1 MSAAHQALRTAR
13 RTGSELAITVLE
25 RSTHTSYSA
34 CGIPYWMAGDV
45 DSGDDLVARTAERHR
60 AAGID
65 LRLGTEAVAADLAA
79 RTVTTAAGEVLDY
92 DELVVATGAP
102 AIVPDWALR
111 PRRHAVRHGRPG
123 QDARRRAAWLDRFD
137 AAGDGA
143 HVVVVGAGYIG
154 VEVAEAALRRGLGV
168 TVLTRGH
175 GLALLEDEM
184 SERVAVAL
192 CDAGAEVVLGVEV
205 TGLEVDGDR
214 VTGVHWDGG
223 TRDADLVVLAIGVRP
238 GTAFLDGSGLET
250 ADNGALRP
258 DPHGRVAEHVWAAG
272 DCCEVRRRVDDRW
285 VFRPLGTH
293 ATKHGRA
300 LGDSLAGGT
309 LSFPGV
315 VDTSITRFAAGG
327 EYLEIART
335 GPGPRGGRGSRA
347 GPGHPRDRGEHRERL
362 HARGRPGRPVG
373 DGRPGHP
380 ATAGRAGRGRP
391 RRRQARR
398 RRGGGPV
405 GRRHGRRPGLDGP
418 RLRPAVLDGVGRPAD
433 RRPAGGRT
441 VLSRPGHPRGGHTP
455 ETALRTSLTHSATK
469 ASAMIAISTLEWSLL
484 RHSAGVRSVLSSHS
498 SVTARNGMKNAP
510 RTP

>member
-1 MSAAHQALRTAR
+1 MSSDPTRVLVVGADAAGMSAAHQALRTAR
-13 RTGSELAITVLE
+13 RVGRELAVTVLD
-25 RSTHTSYSA
+25 RGSHTSYSS

-45 DSGDDLVARTAERHR
+45 DSGDRLVARTAEKHR

-65 LRLGTEAVAADLAA
+65 LSLGTEAVATDLGA
-79 RTVTTAAGEVLDY
+79 RTVTTAAGEVLAF

-111 PRRHAVRHGRPG
+111 PDGTAYETVGPVKTLDDG
-123 QDARRRAAWLDRFD
+123 SAWLDRFE

-168 TVLTRGH
+168 TVLTRGR

-205 TGLEVDGDR
+205 TGLEVHDDR
-214 VTGVHWDGG
+214 VTGVRWDDGS
-223 TRDADLVVLAIGVRP
+223 READLVVLAIGVQP
-238 GTAFLDGSGLET
+238 GTGFLDGSGLET

-300 LGDSLAGGT
+300 LGDSLAGGA
-309 LSFPGV
+309 LSFPGI
-315 VDTSITRFAAGG
+315 VDTSITRFAAGDQ
-327 EYLEIART
+327 YLEIART
-335 GPGPRGGRGSRA
+335 GLGSADAELAGLDPVTLVTEGTTASGYMPEADPIALWVMADRSTRRLLGVQVVGGRGA
-347 GPGHPRDRGEHRERL
+347 GKRVDAAAAVLWAGGTVDDLAWMDLAYAPPFS
-362 HARGRPGRPVG
+362 
-373 DGRPGHP
+373 
-380 ATAGRAGRGRP
+380 TAWDVLQIA
-391 RRRQARR
+391 ARR
-398 RRGGGPV
+398 VAER
-405 GRRHGRRPGLDGP
+405 
-418 RLRPAVLDGVGRPAD
+418 
-433 RRPAGGRT
+433 
-441 VLSRPGHPRGGHTP
+441 
-455 ETALRTSLTHSATK
+455 
-469 ASAMIAISTLEWSLL
+469 I
-484 RHSAGVRSVLSSHS
+484 
-498 SVTARNGMKNAP
+498 
-510 RTP
+510 

>member
-1 MSAAHQALRTAR
+1 MSSDPTRVLVVGADAAGMSAAHQALRTAR
-13 RTGSELAITVLE
+13 RVGRELAVTVLD
-25 RSTHTSYSA
+25 RGSHTSYSS

-45 DSGDDLVARTAERHR
+45 DSGDRLVARTAEKHR

-65 LRLGTEAVAADLAA
+65 LRLGTEAVATDLGAC
-79 RTVTTAAGEVLDY
+79 TVTTAAGEVLDF

-111 PRRHAVRHGRPG
+111 PDGTAYETVGPVKTLDDG
-123 QDARRRAAWLDRFD
+123 SAWLDRFE

-168 TVLTRGH
+168 TVLTRGR

-205 TGLEVDGDR
+205 TGLEVHDDR
-214 VTGVHWDGG
+214 VTGVRWDDGS
-223 TRDADLVVLAIGVRP
+223 READLVVLAIGVQP
-238 GTAFLDGSGLET
+238 GTGFLDGSGLET

-300 LGDSLAGGT
+300 LGDSLAGGA
-309 LSFPGV
+309 LSFPGI
-315 VDTSITRFAAGG
+315 VDTSITRFAAGDQ
-327 EYLEIART
+327 YLEIART
-335 GPGPRGGRGSRA
+335 GLGSADAELAGLDPVTLVTEGTTASGYMPEADPIALWVMADRSTRRLLGVQVVGGRGA
-347 GPGHPRDRGEHRERL
+347 GKRVDAAAAVLWAGGTVDDLAWMDLAYAPPFS
-362 HARGRPGRPVG
+362 
-373 DGRPGHP
+373 
-380 ATAGRAGRGRP
+380 TAWDVLQIA
-391 RRRQARR
+391 ARR
-398 RRGGGPV
+398 VAER
-405 GRRHGRRPGLDGP
+405 
-418 RLRPAVLDGVGRPAD
+418 
-433 RRPAGGRT
+433 
-441 VLSRPGHPRGGHTP
+441 
-455 ETALRTSLTHSATK
+455 
-469 ASAMIAISTLEWSLL
+469 I
-484 RHSAGVRSVLSSHS
+484 
-498 SVTARNGMKNAP
+498 
-510 RTP
+510 